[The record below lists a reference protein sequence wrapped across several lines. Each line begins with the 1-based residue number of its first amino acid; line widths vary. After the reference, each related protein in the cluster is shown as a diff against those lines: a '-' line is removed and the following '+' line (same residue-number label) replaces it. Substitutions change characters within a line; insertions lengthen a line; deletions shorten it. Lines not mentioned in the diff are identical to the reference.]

1 MLPLI
6 GLDCRVRT
14 NDSLLSHLVL
24 PLLVPQTELLTSRGS
39 RTTVG
44 RTVEQSVGWA
54 VKAVR
59 WASIMTA
66 IEETDGQL
74 FRSSQGR
81 QKKKRGR
88 REMTRETGRQ
98 KAGRSQKG

>member
-1 MLPLI
+1 
-6 GLDCRVRT
+6 
-14 NDSLLSHLVL
+14 
-24 PLLVPQTELLTSRGS
+24 
-39 RTTVG
+39 
-44 RTVEQSVGWA
+44 
-54 VKAVR
+54 
-59 WASIMTA
+59 MTA